1 MENNNA
7 DGAWT
12 DAAKKA
18 IAERSVLA
26 MRYVAELHTTIEV
39 VEHDE
44 KFVAEIAERLKVMK
58 VLDNAF
64 DFFAGSDSG
73 PSEERR
79 QEVYEE
85 RIDSGLSPA
94 EAAGTAWPEKKD
106 DEALLRNELAVID
119 ANPVGAEPGGP
130 SGTHGLSQRQLMTLE
145 FQVAPEN
152 ILDASDPQIKQIG
165 DLSREVISL
174 QNQLEQKKIECEY
187 SERRISQLQTMAS
200 NLNHTVANKGVLL
213 AGLEAELREVKK
225 NYNGLKAFVSRTAAY
240 IAKAAPRTPSA
251 KRTAFLKLAD
261 DLDKKVGISKKTP
274 AKKTPAKKR

>member
-58 VLDNAF
+58 ILDNAF
-64 DFFAGSDSG
+64 DYAAGGDSG
-73 PSEERR
+73 PSEER
-79 QEVYEE
+79 
-85 RIDSGLSPA
+85 
-94 EAAGTAWPEKKD
+94 
-106 DEALLRNELAVID
+106 LRNELAVID

-130 SGTHGLSQRQLMTLE
+130 DDTHGLSQRQLMTLE
-145 FQVAPEN
+145 FQTAPEN

-174 QNQLEQKKIECEY
+174 QNQLELKIKEVEDG
-187 SERRISQLQTMAS
+187 ERRNSQLQTIAS
-200 NLNHTVANKGVLL
+200 NLNHAVANKGVLL
-213 AGLEAELREVKK
+213 AGLEAELRKVKRDHS
-225 NYNGLKAFVSRTAAY
+225 GLKTLVSQTAAY